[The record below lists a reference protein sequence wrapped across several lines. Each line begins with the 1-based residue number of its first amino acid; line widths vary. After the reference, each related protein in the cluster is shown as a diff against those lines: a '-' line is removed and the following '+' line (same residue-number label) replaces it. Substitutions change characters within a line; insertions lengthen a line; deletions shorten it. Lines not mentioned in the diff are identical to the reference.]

1 MDPTLYDDLSGQVAL
16 VTGATRGLGA
26 AIADR
31 LVELGATVYAGA
43 RDPADVTAEDRRVV
57 ELDVTDDDACAA
69 AIARID
75 EEAGRLDVLVNNA
88 GVMGPDANLTDTPVA
103 EFDRVV
109 ETNFR
114 GPVVLSRAAL
124 PLLLEQEC
132 PRIVNVA
139 SSMGQLNG
147 SNDGGYPAYRM
158 SKAALN
164 GLTTTLDGDYAHRG
178 LLVNA
183 VCPGWTKT
191 SMGGEEAPR
200 SIAEGVDTT
209 VWLCRFGPGSPSGLF
224 WRDREPMEY

>member
-1 MDPTLYDDLSGQVAL
+1 MDPTVQSDLDGQVAL

-31 LVELGATVYAGA
+31 LVALGATVYAGA
-43 RDPADVTAEDRRVV
+43 RSPEDVTADDRHVV
-57 ELDVTDDDACAA
+57 ELDVTDDGDCAA
-69 AIARID
+69 AIDRI
-75 EEAGRLDVLVNNA
+75 ESESGRLDVLVNNA
-88 GVMGPDANLTDTPVA
+88 GVMGPDTALADTPVA

-124 PLLLEQEC
+124 PLLLDREA

-139 SSMGQLNG
+139 SDMGQLNG
-147 SNDGGYPAYRM
+147 PNDGGYPAYRM

-164 GLTTTLDGDYAHRG
+164 GLTTTLDGDYGHRG

-183 VCPGWTKT
+183 VCPGWTQT
-191 SMGGEEAPR
+191 SMGGADAPR
-200 SIAEGVDTT
+200 SVDEGADTP
-209 VWLCRFGPGSPSGLF
+209 VWLCRFEPDSPSGLF